1 MRQRRQ
7 SLIAISIAM
16 ALVMASC
23 GKDRQ
28 ATPPSVAPAPVSA
41 ATIPATTPDTEPGT
55 AASDT
60 TTAPTDDTVVETVP
74 VVDVPMFGDA
84 PWPCGPGD
92 GTNTDSG
99 NEPGVTADS
108 VSVGTGDDAGNAF
121 SPGLNDSITS
131 AINAMAAKCNE
142 LGGINGRTITVNY
155 YDAKLFEAKAA
166 MQAACDANE
175 FYMLGEGWAFDG
187 DQEEIRI
194 GCGMPA
200 MPTYTVSAAFAHA
213 AGVYQAVPN
222 PADETPSGSFE
233 QMATLFPEEIK
244 AAGTLAGNIGA
255 TRETRDKV
263 IAVAPEFG
271 WNFVSTNLE
280 YQAAGETDW
289 TPFVKQLQDAGVK
302 LLVWSGSCLPNLQ
315 LFVQTAKANG
325 FDVPIL
331 TDANQYEDKC
341 AAANTDGALDKVY
354 IRMVYTPFEEAD
366 ANKAT
371 QDYLDVMAA
380 GDGKTS
386 LLGMQAAT
394 NFLLWA
400 TVASQCGA
408 ELTRA
413 CVADNASKVHE
424 WTGHGLHAVDDPG
437 GNHSSS
443 CSTLIKL
450 EGTTYVRVDPTEAGT
465 TACKPNWI
473 SKVVGVPALE
483 PLLLDE
489 NRVSHQFD

>member
-7 SLIAISIAM
+7 SLIAISVAM
-16 ALVMASC
+16 TFVMAAC

-28 ATPPSVAPAPVSA
+28 ATPASVAPTPAPVVTDA
-41 ATIPATTPDTEPGT
+41 PTPVTEQQSSG
-55 AASDT
+55 ADT
-60 TTAPTDDTVVETVP
+60 TVAAAEETVVETVP
-74 VVDVPMFGDA
+74 VPELPMFGDA
-84 PWPCGPGD
+84 AWPCGPGD
-92 GTNTDSG
+92 GANTDSG
-99 NEPGVTADS
+99 TEPGVSADS

-121 SPGLNDSITS
+121 APGLNDSITS
-131 AINAMAAKCNE
+131 AINAMAARCNE
-142 LGGINGRTITVNY
+142 LGGINGRKINVDY

-222 PADETPSGSFE
+222 PADETPSGAFE
-233 QMATLFPEEIK
+233 QIATLFPEEIK
-244 AAGTLAGNIGA
+244 AVGTLAGNIGA
-255 TRETRDKV
+255 TRETRDKIV
-263 IAVAPEFG
+263 AVAPDFG
-271 WNFVSTNLE
+271 WNFVSTDLE
-280 YQAAGETDW
+280 YQAAGEADW

-315 LFVQTAKANG
+315 LFAQAAKANG
-325 FDVPIL
+325 LDVPIL
-331 TDANQYEDKC
+331 TDANHYEDKC
-341 AAANTDGALDKVY
+341 AAANTDGALDKLY
-354 IRMVYTPFEEAD
+354 FRMAYTPFEEATI
-366 ANKAT
+366 NKAT

-386 LLGMQAAT
+386 LLGMQAAS
-394 NFLLWA
+394 NFLFWA
-400 TVASQCGA
+400 TMASQCGA

-443 CSTLIKL
+443 CSTLMKL
-450 EGTTYVRVDPTEAGT
+450 EGTKYVRVTPTEPGT
-465 TACKPNWI
+465 TTCKPTWI
-473 SKVVGVPALE
+473 SKVVGVPALA

-489 NRVSHQFD
+489 NRISHQFD